1 MTSRDPV
8 GGSRGRRLHPPCCRR
23 TTHRSCRSTAHG
35 PPTPLGIA
43 DAAISTTSSDVAET
57 QPVHASMAR
66 RRSGGVKYRLS
77 LVLLLTLALAL
88 SNLGVA
94 LGQAVDPSLAGR
106 PPDDVTDRP
115 PLFTFEQYPPSVN
128 DNVVLQW
135 DEELLQAVRALPP
148 GPTVTAR
155 AISVVHTAMFDAWA
169 AYDAKALGTRLRG
182 SLRRPAAERTLANK
196 NKAISFAAYKAL
208 VDLFPAR
215 QFDFAEQMSYLG
227 YAVDGSDTWTPAT
240 VGNTASQAVIDY
252 RHGDGS
258 NQLNG
263 YADTTGYKPVNTGDV
278 VVDPWRW
285 QPLRV
290 PLGTGPEQKATTPQ
304 WSKVKAFA
312 LKSSFQFTT
321 LGPDRLQS
329 GFDPKHIDNL
339 LALTSNLTDRQKVTA
354 EFWADGPRSEF
365 PPGHWALITQVL
377 SRKRGNS
384 LDTDAKLFF
393 ALGNALMDASIA
405 AWATK
410 YRWDFVRPITAI
422 RSRYKG
428 KPVTSWLGPYKG
440 YGTVPGEQWIPYQAP
455 NVVTPPFPEYVSG
468 HSTFSSAAAAIL
480 AKFTGSDSFGA
491 SVTVEAGTSLFE
503 PRTDTQAG
511 TPASAIL
518 LSWPTLTAAAKDA
531 GLSRRLGGIHL
542 QDGDEHGY
550 NLGQQVGGN
559 VLAQT
564 MGYVNGTITG

>member
-1 MTSRDPV
+1 MKL
-8 GGSRGRRLHPPCCRR
+8 RLP
-23 TTHRSCRSTAHG
+23 
-35 PPTPLGIA
+35 
-43 DAAISTTSSDVAET
+43 
-57 QPVHASMAR
+57 
-66 RRSGGVKYRLS
+66 
-77 LVLLLTLALAL
+77 LVLLLVLAMALAVASPVLGQTADPTLAKL
-88 SNLGVA
+88 
-94 LGQAVDPSLAGR
+94 
-106 PPDDVTDRP
+106 PPDDVTDPP

-148 GPTVTAR
+148 GPTVVAR
-155 AISVVHTAMFDAWA
+155 AISVVHTAIFDAWA

-196 NKAISFAAYKAL
+196 NKAISFAAYRAL

-215 QFDFAEQMSYLG
+215 QFDFAEQMNYLG
-227 YAVDGSDTWTPAT
+227 YAVDGSDTSTPAT
-240 VGNTASQAVIDY
+240 VGNTAAQAVIDY

-263 YADTTGYKPVNTGDV
+263 YADTTGYKPVNTGDTI
-278 VVDPWRW
+278 VDPWRW

-290 PLGTGPEQKATTPQ
+290 PLGTGPEQRATTPQ
-304 WSKVKAFA
+304 WSKVKGFA
-312 LKSSFQFTT
+312 LKSPSQFTVP
-321 LGPDRLQS
+321 GPDRLGS

-377 SRKRGNS
+377 SRRRGHS

-405 AWATK
+405 AWAAK

-440 YGTVPGEQWIPYQAP
+440 YGQVPGEQWIPYQSP
-455 NVVTPPFPEYVSG
+455 NVVSPPFPEYVSG

-491 SVTVEAGTSLFE
+491 SVTIEAGTSLFE
-503 PRTDTQAG
+503 PRTDTQVG
-511 TPASAIL
+511 TPATNIQ

-531 GLSRRLGGIHL
+531 GLSRRLGGIHF

-550 NLGQQVGGN
+550 NLGQRVGDN

-564 MGYVNGTITG
+564 MGYVNGTISG

>member
-1 MTSRDPV
+1 V
-8 GGSRGRRLHPPCCRR
+8 KHRLP
-23 TTHRSCRSTAHG
+23 
-35 PPTPLGIA
+35 
-43 DAAISTTSSDVAET
+43 
-57 QPVHASMAR
+57 
-66 RRSGGVKYRLS
+66 
-77 LVLLLTLALAL
+77 LVLLVVLAVLAAVVF
-88 SNLGVA
+88 SGGPA
-94 LGQAVDPSLAGR
+94 LGQAADPALAKL
-106 PPDDVTDRP
+106 PPDDVTDPP
-115 PLFTFEQYPPSVN
+115 PLFFFDQYPPSVS

-155 AISVVHTAMFDAWA
+155 AISVVHTAIFDAWA
-169 AYDAKALGTRLRG
+169 AYDATARGTRLGG
-182 SLRRPAAERTLANK
+182 SLRRPLAERTVANK

-215 QFDFAEQMSYLG
+215 QFDFAEQMAAFG
-227 YAVDGSDTWTPAT
+227 YAVDGSDTTTAAS
-240 VGNTASQAVIDY
+240 VGTTAAQAVIDY
-252 RHGDGS
+252 RHADGS

-263 YADTTGYKPVNTGDV
+263 YVDTCQPACYKPVNTGDT

-290 PLGTGPEQKATTPQ
+290 PLGTGPEQRALTPH

-312 LKSSFQFTT
+312 LNSPWQFATP
-321 LGPDRLQS
+321 GPDRLGN

-354 EFWADGPRSEF
+354 EYWADGPRSEF
-365 PPGHWALITQVL
+365 PPGHWALIAQVL
-377 SRKRGNS
+377 SRKRGHS
-384 LDTDAKLFF
+384 LDYDAKMFF

-405 AWATK
+405 AWAAK

-428 KPVTSWLGPYKG
+428 KQVTSWLGPYQG
-440 YGTVPGEQWIPYQAP
+440 YGQVSGEQWIPYQSP
-455 NVVTPPFPEYVSG
+455 NVVSPPFPEYVSG

-480 AKFTGSDSFGA
+480 AQFTGSDAFGA
-491 SVTVEAGTSLFE
+491 ATTVKAGSSLFE
-503 PRTDTQAG
+503 PRTDVQPG
-511 TPASAIL
+511 TPATDVL

-531 GLSRRLGGIHL
+531 GLSRRLGGIHF

-550 NLGQQVGGN
+550 NLGQRVGGN
-559 VLAQT
+559 VLART
-564 MGYVNGTITG
+564 MAYINGQPPTG